1 MKKVIIL
8 CGLIICFG
16 SLKSY
21 SQFPQTITPATD
33 TIKLVDIIQSDKLRF
48 VKIDS
53 LNELMIA
60 VGNVVFRDKTTL
72 FYADSIVHN
81 KQKRIVEAFGNVH
94 INDADSIHT
103 YSQYLI
109 YYVDRK
115 YAVLKKK
122 VKMTD
127 SKAVLTTEELDYDT
141 QLKLGN
147 YRNGGKV
154 VNGKTVLTSREATYY
169 AELKDVYFK
178 TNVRLTDPAYDL
190 TTDSLLYNTDSQLAT
205 FITTTYIRDSSKS
218 NIVTSEGFYDLRN
231 KTAKFGRRS
240 VIQDKA
246 MTITGDDISIDDKSG
261 RFQASGNAVLV
272 DTAQGISII
281 ANDIKA
287 DRNTSTFLATLHPLM
302 IIKQDN
308 DSIYVTA
315 DTLFAGRLS
324 DIDTVRQ
331 IQIPVDSSS
340 YRGKPDTLLTTA
352 VVNTK
357 DTANRNRYFQAFR
370 HVRIFSDSL
379 QAVSDSLF
387 YSGRDSVFRLFNNP
401 IVWASKSQV
410 TGDTIYLYTKN
421 KKPQR
426 FFVFENGMMVNQA
439 GEKLFNQ
446 LKGNTLDG
454 IFVNGEIDY
463 MRAKGS
469 AESVYYAKDETD
481 ALVGMNS
488 VSGDIID
495 MIFKQKELNR
505 VVVRN
510 SVTGTMYPYRQ
521 IPEEKKTLRNFRW
534 MEDRRPKTQ
543 YELFEDIKPVKEDLS
558 AKEVD

>member
-1 MKKVIIL
+1 MKRIIIFFSF
-8 CGLIICFG
+8 LISI
-16 SLKSY
+16 SIKQVSAQL
-21 SQFPQTITPATD
+21 PQTITPVTD
-33 TIKLVDIIQSDKLRF
+33 TSKFVDILQADRLRF
-48 VKIDS
+48 IRIDS

-60 VGNVVFRDKTTL
+60 AGNVIFRDNATL
-72 FYADSIVHN
+72 FSADSVVHN
-81 KQKRIVEAFGNVH
+81 KQKKILEAFGNVH
-94 INDADSIHT
+94 INDADTIHT

-127 SKAVLTTEELDYDT
+127 SKATLTTEELDYDT
-141 QLKLGN
+141 QLKMGN

-154 VNGKTVLTSREATYY
+154 VNGNTVLTSREATYY

-178 TNVRLTDPAYDL
+178 KNVRLKDPAYDL
-190 TTDSLLYNTDSQLAT
+190 TADSLLYNTDSQLAT
-205 FITTTYIRDSSKS
+205 FISTTNIRDSSNS
-218 NIVTSEGFYDLRN
+218 NIITSEGFYDLKN
-231 KTAKFGRRS
+231 KTARFGRRS

-246 MTITGDDISIDDKSG
+246 LTVTGDDISIDDKTG
-261 RFQASGNAVLV
+261 RFQASGNAVLI
-272 DTAQGISII
+272 DTAQGISIL

-287 DRNTSTFLATLHPLM
+287 DRKTSTFLATLHPLM

-324 DIDTVRQ
+324 DIETVEKKQQDTIRSTEKVNAA
-331 IQIPVDSSS
+331 DSS
-340 YRGKPDTLLTTA
+340 
-352 VVNTK
+352 
-357 DTANRNRYFQAFR
+357 NRNRYFQGFH

-387 YSGRDSVFRLFNNP
+387 YSGRDSIFQLFHNP
-401 IVWASKSQV
+401 VVWASNNQV

-421 KKPQR
+421 KKAER
-426 FFVFENGMMVNQA
+426 LLVFENGMVVNKT
-439 GEKLFNQ
+439 GEQLFNQ

-454 IFVNGEIDY
+454 IFKDGDIDY

-469 AESVYYAKDETD
+469 AESVYYAKDETE
-481 ALVGMNS
+481 ALVGMNT

-495 MIFKQKELNR
+495 MIFKEKELNK

-510 SVTGTMYPYRQ
+510 SITGTMYPYRQ
-521 IPEEKKTLRNFRW
+521 IPEEKRKLRAFRW
-534 MEDRRPKTQ
+534 LEDRRPKSKF
-543 YELFEDIKPVKEDLS
+543 ELFEPLPAKEELS
-558 AKEVD
+558 ASEK